1 MWCVL
6 LTASYTDKES
16 DQICTKYMK
25 VILDLV
31 CCVSQKHVCLQIFD
45 AVSDG
50 DQMKVWMPAKKDL
63 KLGTDG
69 RWLSKWKFGNV
80 TEPQMTF
87 PISPLSVDKEGK
99 IRIVTGVSGTS
110 DLVCDLVKESVLQW
124 SDMEKF
130 RKYFVVVSER
140 KFSSFHL

>member
-1 MWCVL
+1 
-6 LTASYTDKES
+6 
-16 DQICTKYMK
+16 
-25 VILDLV
+25 
-31 CCVSQKHVCLQIFD
+31 
-45 AVSDG
+45 
-50 DQMKVWMPAKKDL
+50 
-63 KLGTDG
+63 
-69 RWLSKWKFGNV
+69 
-80 TEPQMTF
+80 MTF